1 MDADIDRFLAAVPK
15 VELHLH
21 LVGSASPATVAALA
35 ARHPDHGVPAGEAEL
50 AELFRFR
57 DFGHFIAVYQRVND
71 LVTTAEDVA
80 LIVDGCAAD
89 LAGQSVVYA
98 ELTVTPYMH
107 ERVGLT
113 HGELTA
119 GLAEGRARAAA
130 RGVDLA
136 WIYDIPGQYGEEAT
150 RATLHDALDDPPN
163 GLVALGLA
171 GAEAGID
178 RAAFA
183 PAFAAARAAGLPGVP
198 HAGEGEGPESVW
210 AAVRHL
216 HPARIGHGIR
226 AVEDPALVAHLAEA
240 AIPLEV
246 CPTSNV
252 CTRVV
257 PSLAEHPVGELLDAG
272 VTITVNSDDPHMFAT
287 TLTDEYRAVAAV
299 CGLDVDGVAAL
310 VANGITAAFLP
321 DARKVELLGEVEAAR
336 THRR

>member
-1 MDADIDRFLAAVPK
+1 MPPDIEGFLATVPK

-35 ARHPDHGVPAGEAEL
+35 ARHPDHGVPTSGAEL

-57 DFGHFIAVYQRVND
+57 DFPHFIDVYTRVND

-89 LAGQSVVYA
+89 LAAQAVVYA

-107 ERVGLT
+107 ERVGLI
-113 HGELTA
+113 HRELSA

-136 WIYDIPGQYGEEAT
+136 WIYDIPGQFGDEAT
-150 RATLHDALDDPPN
+150 RATLRCALDDAPD

-171 GAEAGID
+171 GAEAGVD

-198 HAGEGEGPESVW
+198 HAGEGDGPASVW

-216 HPARIGHGIR
+216 EPARIGHGVR
-226 AVEDPALVAHLAEA
+226 AIEDPALVEHLAA
-240 AIPLEV
+240 AALPLEV

-257 PSLAEHPVGELLDAG
+257 PSLADHPVGALIEAG
-272 VTITVNSDDPHMFAT
+272 VVVTINTDDPHMFST
-287 TLTDEYRAVAAV
+287 TLTGEYRAVAATF
-299 CGLDVDGVAAL
+299 GLDVQDVSAL
-310 VANGITAAFLP
+310 VANGIAASFLP
-321 DARKVELLGEVEAAR
+321 AARKAELLAAVEAAAA
-336 THRR
+336 

>member
-1 MDADIDRFLAAVPK
+1 MDPDIDRFLAAVPK

-21 LVGSASPATVAALA
+21 LVGSASPETVAALA
-35 ARHPDHGVPAGEAEL
+35 ARHPDHGVPSSEAEL

-113 HGELTA
+113 HRELA
-119 GLAEGRARAAA
+119 SGLAEGRARAAA

-150 RATLHDALDDPPN
+150 RATLRDALDDPPD

-198 HAGEGEGPESVW
+198 HAGEGEGPASVW
-210 AAVRHL
+210 AAVRYL
-216 HPARIGHGIR
+216 QPARIGHGIR
-226 AVEDPALVAHLAEA
+226 AIEDPGLVAHLAEA

-257 PSLAEHPVGELLDAG
+257 PSLAEHPVGKLIEAG
-272 VTITVNSDDPHMFAT
+272 VVVTVNSDDPHMFAT
-287 TLTDEYRAVAAV
+287 TLTDEYRAVAEIA
-299 CGLDVDGVAAL
+299 GLDVDGVAAL
-310 VANGITAAFLP
+310 VANGIAAAFLP
-321 DARKVELLGEVEAAR
+321 AARQRELLSAVETAV
-336 THRR
+336 